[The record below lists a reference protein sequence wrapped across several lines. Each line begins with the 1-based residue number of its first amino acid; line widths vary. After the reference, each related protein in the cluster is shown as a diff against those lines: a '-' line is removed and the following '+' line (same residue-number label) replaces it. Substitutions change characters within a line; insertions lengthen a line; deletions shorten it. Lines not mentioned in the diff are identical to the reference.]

1 MQAQLINAT
10 KLRESHDR
18 ARLLYSV
25 PSTSGGTAM
34 DAAVPSVEE
43 DGYGDSEPEDEEEEG
58 GADIQEDFEYWA
70 EEGDCTRVH
79 SLPEEEEEEDTESD
93 ACDESGTAFL
103 RRS

>member
-1 MQAQLINAT
+1 
-10 KLRESHDR
+10 
-18 ARLLYSV
+18 
-25 PSTSGGTAM
+25 M

-79 SLPEEEEEEDTESD
+79 SLLEEEEEEDTESD
-93 ACDESGTAFL
+93 ACRSCDESGTACTLPSSDALKIYFSL
-103 RRS
+103 NFEFSNIQK